1 MEFGKYIMKFMKNT
15 EKYQTHLSF
24 TKGKYNVPDNVLEEF
39 HRRYYE
45 SIIGGGN
52 VYLIEKIYNCNF
64 KLFFDLDTKD
74 KDECNIKELIKSIN
88 KIIMEIFKERDECE
102 ITEVI
107 VSKRD
112 VRYHLNYPNIV
123 VDYKIANLICEK
135 LKEENKE
142 FESMLD
148 KSVYRTGLRMLGSKK
163 NTKEKVGYQIYDLDK
178 GVYYKLN
185 KLTYEL
191 FNKTIIRTTKDS
203 SEVKEEYKKEE
214 EGKKRDIINNK
225 KEIVITGISNEAI
238 KGEIEML
245 LNDIK
250 NINEDYIKEFDFKID
265 RIYAKQ
271 NKLGLYCYY
280 ISIFQKWCPFQKRQH
295 KRESNPIYI
304 EMIPIDSGLDWRV
317 YIKCYNSECLRRIFP
332 EEGLKLPDNWTE
344 KYKELYLSM
353 SSKYWDSE
361 VTITNEIRKIL
372 EDSLDC
378 SHYQIAKAAFMIYKD
393 RFRVDDI
400 KNTTWYEFDGYR
412 WKKSHLMNILIS
424 EELPKYYNGIKTIN
438 QNVQDD
444 LQEFLQKKETKR
456 NGTIDGIISKLQN
469 VNFKNKILEQMVY
482 LFKTYD
488 PLFYEKLDNNQ
499 DLLGFKNGVY
509 DFSNNEFRK
518 ATQEDY
524 ITYCTG
530 YDFIEYDETDNEILE
545 IYEFLEK
552 IITKKEVL
560 YYLLKVLGKA
570 LIGRPDEKFYIWSG
584 LSGANGKSTLV
595 NLLEQTLGDYTTSI
609 DVSLITNKRASSGNA
624 SPDVVRLRGKRLFTL
639 QEPEHDDK
647 LRTGI
652 LKQYTGGDTIIAR
665 ELFKAPITFK
675 LQGTMVMCCNELP
688 VITSNDGGSWRRIR
702 VFDFKSRFCD
712 NPVKKNEFKIDTSL
726 KYKLKE
732 WKPYF
737 MSILIYW
744 YNKSLYEG
752 MEEPD
757 DIRIATD
764 KYKGDNDKFT
774 EFFSTCIEETENK
787 NSFETIKDIY
797 NIFIGW
803 WNNNYPST
811 KLPDMREFKRSIKL
825 KYGEEI
831 LKDGRYGYLVNIN
844 NKCIDN
850 YYDSD

>member
-24 TKGKYNVPDNVLEEF
+24 TKGKYNVPDDKLEEF
-39 HRRYYE
+39 YTKYYE
-45 SIIGGGN
+45 TVLKGDS

-64 KLFFDLDTKD
+64 NLFFDLDTKTTSD
-74 KDECNIKELIKSIN
+74 SDILCIVESISEIIKET
-88 KIIMEIFKERDECE
+88 FKVKENENCNL
-102 ITEVI
+102 TEVI
-107 VSKRD
+107 VSKRES
-112 VRYHLNYPNIV
+112 RYHLNYPNLV
-123 VDYKIANLICEK
+123 VNSKIANSIVKVLNS
-135 LKEENKE
+135 KECNVEI
-142 FESMLD
+142 D
-148 KSVYRTGLRMLGSKK
+148 TSVYRTGLRMLGSKK
-163 NTKEKVGYQIYDLDK
+163 NPKEKVGYQLYNLEK
-178 GVYYKLN
+178 GKYMKLN
-185 KLTYEL
+185 TLSYEL
-191 FNKTIIRTTKDS
+191 FKKTIIRTSGDVCELKDTDEK
-203 SEVKEEYKKEE
+203 SEEGIVVKNDRKEEIIIKGITNDATVIEIKSLLEE
-214 EGKKRDIINNK
+214 LKVINRDI
-225 KEIVITGISNEAI
+225 S
-238 KGEIEML
+238 
-245 LNDIK
+245 
-250 NINEDYIKEFDFKID
+250 EFDFKID

-280 ISIFQKWCPFQKRQH
+280 ISIFQKWCPFQKRPH

-317 YIKCYNSECLRRIFP
+317 YIKCYNSECLRKRFP
-332 EEGLKLPDNWTE
+332 EEGLKLPENWTD

-361 VTITNEIRKIL
+361 VTINNEIRKSL

-378 SHYQIAKAAFMIYKD
+378 SHYQISKAAFMIYKD

-400 KNTTWYEFDGYR
+400 KNATWYEFDGFR

-438 QNVQDD
+438 QNTQDD
-444 LQEFLQKKETKR
+444 LQEFLQKKETLR
-456 NGTIDGIISKLQN
+456 NGTIDGIVSKLQN
-469 VNFKNKILEQMVY
+469 VNFKNKIMEQMAY

-488 PLFYEKLDNNQ
+488 PLFYEKLDNNP

-509 DFSNNEFRK
+509 DFSNNEFRNV
-518 ATQEDY
+518 TPEDY
-524 ITYCTG
+524 LTYSTG
-530 YDFIEYDETDNEILE
+530 YDFIEYDDTDSNVIE
-545 IYEFLEK
+545 IYEFLQK
-552 IITKKEVL
+552 IIPDKTVL
-560 YYLLKVLGKA
+560 DYLLKVLGRS

-595 NLLEQTLGDYTTSI
+595 NFLEQTLGDYTTSI
-609 DVSLITNKRASSGNA
+609 DVSLITNKRAGSGNA

-639 QEPEHDDK
+639 QEPESDDK

-675 LQGTMVMCCNELP
+675 LQGTMVMCCNDLP
-688 VITSNDGGSWRRIR
+688 VITSNDGGTFRRIS
-702 VFDFKSRFCD
+702 VMEFKSRFCD
-712 NPVKKNEFKIDTSL
+712 NPVKKNEFKIDLSL
-726 KYKLKE
+726 KTKLNE

-752 MEEPD
+752 IEEPD
-757 DIRIATD
+757 EVKRATT

-774 EFFSTCIEETENK
+774 EFFESIVQESNEDE
-787 NSFETIKDIY
+787 SFESIKNIY

-803 WNNNYPST
+803 WNNNYPAT
-811 KLPDMREFKRSIKL
+811 KLPDIREFKRSIKM
-825 KYGEEI
+825 KFGEEL
-831 LKDGRYGYLVNIN
+831 LKNGQYGYLVNIKKTEN
-844 NKCIDN
+844 DT